1 VELPRA
7 DQLDAAFDEI
17 VRHRAGAVLV
27 WGTAVTYSERVRLAA
42 LALRHR
48 LPTIFDLRENVDAGG
63 LMFYGVQPI
72 YRVERSAYYVDR
84 ILRGAKPA
92 DLPIEQPTK
101 LDLIINLRTA
111 KALGLTVPPA
121 VLARADEVIE

>member
-1 VELPRA
+1 VGNRGHLQRA
-7 DQLDAAFDEI
+7 CAPAQ
-17 VRHRAGAVLV
+17 
-27 WGTAVTYSERVRLAA
+27 

-72 YRVERSAYYVDR
+72 YRAERSAYYVDR
-84 ILRGAKPA
+84 ILRGARPA

-101 LDLIINLRTA
+101 LDLVINLRTA
-111 KALGLTVPPA
+111 KALGLTVPPSL
-121 VLARADEVIE
+121 LARVDEVIE